1 MIKNKVFVISLLLA
15 VFILASCEQEP
26 EIIKTESASFGEY
39 SLVYET
45 SNPIGWESGT
55 LTNIVDSDPNSLY
68 GITGK
73 TSDQTINA
81 DNSWT
86 VSFPDKFITTV
97 TFNFCIESIGYHSL
111 PNHME
116 FHFYY
121 LGVDNV
127 WNELLSSY
135 YPYHSGGRW
144 SGTPTIKVEKIIRA
158 VRISTSTT
166 ANANTLYQNDGV
178 TKSISNYV
186 REITITP

>member
-1 MIKNKVFVISLLLA
+1 MIKNKAFVISLLFA

-39 SLVYET
+39 SLVYVT

-55 LTNIVDSDPNSLY
+55 LTNIVDSDANTVY

-73 TSDQTINA
+73 TSDKTVGA
-81 DNSWT
+81 DCSWT
-86 VSFPDKFITTV
+86 VTFPERFITTV
-97 TFNFCIESIGYHSL
+97 TFDFLIESIGYKSL

-127 WNELLSSY
+127 WNELSSSY
-135 YPYHSGGRW
+135 YPYHSGGTW
-144 SGTPTIKVEKIIRA
+144 TGSPTVKVEKTIRA
-158 VRISTSTT
+158 VKLSTSTT
-166 ANANTLYQNDGV
+166 ANMNRQHPSDV
-178 TKSISNYV
+178 SIRNFC